1 MISLMPEECSEYLQ
15 KLFGTAYLHLKK
27 EEQIILGTAYLE
39 EEVTNT
45 RLQSILDIH
54 RIEIGH
60 LLSELVDKN
69 MLVNNKRGRWTSYHL
84 NHEYKIQNEQ
94 MEIFDLSY
102 KEPVLKNETDRII
115 YNYIRANGFITTY
128 QILNISKITT
138 TAGASVALGRLMEAG
153 LVKKVRQGRHFIYQ
167 LKN

>member
-15 KLFGTAYLHLKK
+15 KLFRTAYLHLKK

-128 QILNISKITT
+128 QILNITKITT